1 MNARLAANVLRDW
14 KPGWRTGVREHIAA
28 TSNIPKRRRKSN
40 ADVYL
45 IGLALLG
52 IAVAVVVYG

>member
-1 MNARLAANVLRDW
+1 MRNQRLELRLLAHSID
-14 KPGWRTGVREHIAA
+14 AA
-28 TSNIPKRRRKSN
+28 TLSAGRTRRRKSN

-52 IAVAVVVYG
+52 IAVAVVVWP

>member
-1 MNARLAANVLRDW
+1 MNKYLIPKLYGGIHGTVVAV
-14 KPGWRTGVREHIAA
+14 HIAA
-28 TSNIPKRRRKSN
+28 TSDIPKRRRKSN

-52 IAVAVVVYG
+52 IAVAVVAWP

>member
-1 MNARLAANVLRDW
+1 MNKYLIPKLYGGIHGTVVAV
-14 KPGWRTGVREHIAA
+14 HIAA

-52 IAVAVVVYG
+52 IAVAVVVWP